1 MNPTTITN
9 NSTSRFCSDCKCI
22 RSIELFCGKR
32 DFYKTCI
39 TCRNKNSDVG
49 KAIPAELLI
58 TMSEAIEL
66 IPSRYDDD
74 EGLEM
79 EGNRAVT
86 RDDRSISYSV
96 DAYIS
101 FDDSMRAMDDREL
114 LTHIRTRVQERDG
127 YHYYQNFTNNT
138 RLKYGNSFVCH
149 CSQDADMQQQVL
161 DNYRKRIRTRIE
173 TYNCGGFIRG
183 LIERRFEYIHI
194 NIEHS
199 TGHRAAPVIID
210 NTVDENI
217 RIYIQQNCARID
229 AQDLYHDILER
240 FPGVLGRIQ
249 QSQVYYWWN
258 RSFEDQYRLHRD
270 QFISAG
276 MLLDRAVD
284 HGVIMVS

>member
-22 RSIELFCGKR
+22 RLIEF
-32 DFYKTCI
+32 
-39 TCRNKNSDVG
+39 DVG
-49 KAIPAELLI
+49 KAIPAGLLI
-58 TMSEAIEL
+58 TMSKAIEL
-66 IPSRYDDD
+66 ISSRYYDD
-74 EGLEM
+74 EGMEM
-79 EGNRAVT
+79 DSNRVGT

-101 FDDSMRAMDDREL
+101 FDESMRPMDDQKL
-114 LTHIRTRVQERDG
+114 D
-127 YHYYQNFTNNT
+127 T
-138 RLKYGNSFVCH
+138 RLKYCHSFVFH
-149 CSQDADMQQQVL
+149 CSQDADTQQQVS
-161 DNYRKRIRTRIE
+161 DDRRKRIRTRME

-183 LIERRFEYIHI
+183 LIERRFEYVHI

-199 TGHRAAPVIID
+199 TGHRAAPVITE

-217 RIYIQQNCARID
+217 RTYIQQNCARMD
-229 AQDLYHDILER
+229 AKDLYHDILGR

-276 MLLDRAVD
+276 MLLHRAVD
-284 HGVIMVS
+284 QGVIMVS